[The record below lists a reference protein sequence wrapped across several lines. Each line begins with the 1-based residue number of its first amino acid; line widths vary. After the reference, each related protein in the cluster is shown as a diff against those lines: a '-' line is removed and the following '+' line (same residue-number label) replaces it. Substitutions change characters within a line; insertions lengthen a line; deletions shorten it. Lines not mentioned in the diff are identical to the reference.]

1 MDEQV
6 DTIAAPTVH
15 EELELLRVRA
25 ADLERALRD
34 AEETGRTRLV
44 QSELKAEAVRAGM
57 VDLDGLKLI
66 DSSQVALGPTGE
78 LEGGA
83 ALMERLRQVKPWL
96 FTQASSSS
104 RAAVPPSSPP
114 RQKLATEM
122 TLDEWRAARAEMLR
136 RR

>member
-6 DTIAAPTVH
+6 EALPVLTVH
-15 EELELLRVRA
+15 EELELLRARA
-25 ADLERALRD
+25 ADLERSLRES
-34 AEETGRTRLV
+34 EEAGRKRLV
-44 QSELKAEAVRAGM
+44 QAELKAEAVRAGM
-57 VDLDGLKLI
+57 VDLDGLKLV
-66 DSSQVALGPTGE
+66 DSSQVALSATGE

-83 ALMERLRQVKPWL
+83 ALMERLRQDKPWL

-104 RAAVPPSSPP
+104 RARVPPSSPP

-122 TLDEWRAARAEMLR
+122 TLDEWRTARAEMLR